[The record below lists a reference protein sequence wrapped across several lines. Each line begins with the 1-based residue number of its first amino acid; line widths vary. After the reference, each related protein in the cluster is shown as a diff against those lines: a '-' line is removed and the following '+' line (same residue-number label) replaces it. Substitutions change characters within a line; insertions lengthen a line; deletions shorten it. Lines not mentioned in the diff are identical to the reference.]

1 MMKISDVKSVRVR
14 ECLYTA
20 DPANAVMGLIAM
32 TREEFT
38 EAELYFRVNY
48 QTTIA
53 AAARAERRM
62 MVSLG
67 C

>member
-1 MMKISDVKSVRVR
+1 MKISDIKSVRVR
-14 ECLYTA
+14 KCLYAA
-20 DPANAVMGLIAM
+20 DPANALMGLLDM

-38 EAELYFRVNY
+38 EAELYFRLNY

-53 AAARAERRM
+53 AAARAERRHM
-62 MVSLG
+62 IQLG

>member
-14 ECLYTA
+14 ECLYAA
-20 DPANAVMGLIAM
+20 DPANAVMGLTNM
-32 TREEFT
+32 TWEEAT
-38 EAELYFRVNY
+38 EAYLYFRENY

-53 AAARAERRM
+53 EAARAERRM